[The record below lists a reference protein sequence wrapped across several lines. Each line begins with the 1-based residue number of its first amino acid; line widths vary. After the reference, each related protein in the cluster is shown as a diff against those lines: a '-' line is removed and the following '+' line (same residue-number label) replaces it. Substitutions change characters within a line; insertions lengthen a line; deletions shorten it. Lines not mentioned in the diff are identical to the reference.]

1 MNLQEKINILEK
13 LKEEQNTKEQKLR
26 FGVKPRWNGNTG
38 YSFFRE
44 LRESLSTSNQ
54 TKLNNPVTDVV
65 DAYYVAKAGYARL

>member
-1 MNLQEKINILEK
+1 MKLKHKLNFLEK
-13 LKEEQNTKEQKLR
+13 LKEERNTKEQKLR

-54 TKLNNPVTDVV
+54 TKLNNLKRSVII
-65 DAYYVAKAGYARL
+65 

>member
-44 LRESLSTSNQ
+44 LGEALSTSNQ
-54 TKLNNPVTDVV
+54 TKLNNLKRSVII
-65 DAYYVAKAGYARL
+65 